1 MSKKGSDPFSSA
13 LHEKGSDPFLSTPL
27 QFLKGV
33 GPRRAADLE
42 HAGLVTVEDL
52 LYRFPLR
59 YEDRSRLQSIAS
71 LKPGQTAALAGRVL
85 ACGLRSTRR
94 PGLKIFEAAIDDG
107 SGSLRAVWLNQPF
120 LKDIF
125 MRGQHVV
132 LYGAVEMRGSVSL
145 QITNPQYEIL
155 DDEEGET
162 IHTGRIV
169 PVYEKT
175 GAVTPKMQR
184 RLVYDALQRLPAD
197 LPDHL
202 PEEIRVRLGLPSR
215 HAALLAA
222 HFPPEDAPLGALN
235 QFATPPQRRLI
246 FEEAFLFQM
255 GVLARR
261 QSAAAE
267 HKPRPVRIDDRIRE
281 SARAVLPF
289 RLTNGQKQ
297 SLKEIVEDMQRAQP
311 MNRLLQGDVG
321 AGKTI
326 VALLAALVAMENGL
340 QVAFMAPTEIL
351 AEQHF
356 VNIVQLLQ
364 ASRFRVAL
372 LTGSTATVARREQ
385 LAQVESGAI
394 QLVVGTHALV
404 QGDVRF
410 KQLGLAIIDEQH
422 RFGVLQRATLRAK
435 GLHPDVL
442 VMTATPIPRTLALT
456 VYGDLDVSMIR
467 ELPAGRLPIKTVA
480 KPESRRDEVYA
491 FVRQQLDAG
500 RQAYVIYPLV
510 EESAKV
516 DLKAA
521 TEMAD
526 HLAQEVFPA
535 YKVGLL
541 HGRMKADGKERVMK
555 ALAAGELQ
563 ILVSTT
569 VVEVGVDVA
578 NASVMIVEHAE
589 RFGMSQLHQLRGRV
603 GRDRHQSFCFLL
615 YQSPLTDEA
624 RERLRA
630 LTETTD
636 GFEIAERDLRLR
648 GPGDFFGTRQ
658 AGVPTFRMI
667 DLVRD
672 RDVLDTAQREAARWF
687 QTFAPSAAGI
697 DKLLASWEQRFKLIE
712 VG

>member
-1 MSKKGSDPFSSA
+1 MTKEGSDPF
-13 LHEKGSDPFLSTPL
+13 STPL

-33 GPRRAADLE
+33 GPRRAADLQ
-42 HAGLVTVEDL
+42 HAGLVTLEDL
-52 LYRFPLR
+52 FYRFPLR
-59 YEDRSRLQSIAS
+59 YEDRSRLQPIAS
-71 LKPGQTAALAGRVL
+71 LTPGQTAAVSGRVL
-85 ACGLRSTRR
+85 VSGLRSTRR
-94 PGLKIFEAAIDDG
+94 PGFKIFEAAIDDG
-107 SGSLRAVWLNQPF
+107 SGSLRAVWLNQPY

-132 LYGAVEMRGSVSL
+132 LYGLVEMRGSVSL

-175 GAVTPKMQR
+175 GTVTPKMQR
-184 RLVYDALQRLPAD
+184 RLVFDALQNLPAE
-197 LPDHL
+197 LPDPL
-202 PEEIRVRLGLPSR
+202 PEDVRLRLGMPSR
-215 HAALLAA
+215 YAALMAT
-222 HFPPEDAPLGALN
+222 HFPPADVPIESLN
-235 QFATPPQRRLI
+235 AFATPAQRRLI
-246 FEEAFLFQM
+246 FEEAFIFQM

-261 QSAAAE
+261 HTVASEQ
-267 HKPRPVRIDDRIRE
+267 KPLPITVDDRIRD

-297 SLKEIVEDMQRAQP
+297 SLKEIVEDLQKPHP

-356 VNIVQLLQ
+356 MNISRLLQ
-364 ASRFRVAL
+364 PSRFRVAL
-372 LTGSTATVARREQ
+372 LTGSTAKAARREQ
-385 LAQVESGAI
+385 LAQVASGAI
-394 QLVVGTHALV
+394 NLVVGTHALV
-404 QGDVRF
+404 TDDVIF
-410 KQLGLAIIDEQH
+410 KQLGFIVIDEQH
-422 RFGVLQRATLRAK
+422 RFGVLQRATLREK

-467 ELPAGRLPIKTVA
+467 ELPAGRLPIKTTA
-480 KPESRRDEVYA
+480 RPESRRDEMYQ
-491 FVRQQLDAG
+491 FMRGQLDAG

-510 EESAKV
+510 EESAKI

-526 HLAQEVFPA
+526 HLATEVFPA
-535 YKVGLL
+535 YRVGLL
-541 HGRMKADGKERVMK
+541 HGRMKADAKDRVMK
-555 ALAAGELQ
+555 AFLAGELQ

-569 VVEVGVDVA
+569 VVEVGVDVP
-578 NASVMIVEHAE
+578 NASMMIVEHAE
-589 RFGMSQLHQLRGRV
+589 RFGLSQLHQLRGRV
-603 GRDRHQSFCFLL
+603 GRAEHQSYCFLL
-615 YQSPLTDEA
+615 YQYPLTDEA
-624 RERLRA
+624 RERLKA
-630 LTETTD
+630 LTDTTD
-636 GFEIAERDLRLR
+636 GFEIAERDLLLR
-648 GPGDFFGTRQ
+648 GAGDFFGTRQ
-658 AGVPTFRMI
+658 AGLPTFRMI

-687 QTFAPSAAGI
+687 AKSTPDAASVE
-697 DKLLASWEQRFKLIE
+697 KLLEGWEQRFKLID